1 MAKIGLIGCGMM
13 GKGLA
18 RRLVQAGHA
27 LTIARNPASLRPL
40 DAFLKDEAV
49 RELVGSGARVTQGYE
64 AILSECE
71 VLALCVPDHHAVES
85 VLVGIGGLER
95 FPESSVRLVIDFTSS
110 RPDSTRK
117 IAAALEKRGIDML
130 DAPMGGGPAQAAQG
144 TLAVAV
150 GGVQQV
156 FDKYK
161 ELLSCVAST
170 LVYAGPSGCGH
181 ALKLLNNALAILN
194 WTATSAAYLLCDY
207 AGAERDALYALVSGS
222 GANSSGF
229 QTQSEKIRQNRFPGS
244 FDLSYAEKDI
254 RYAVE
259 MMAGS
264 PLSYT
269 PFAGVAELMARA
281 KAAGYAGQDV
291 GCVYKFMESGMKN
304 DA

>member
-18 RRLVQAGHA
+18 QRFLHAGHS
-27 LTIARNPASLRPL
+27 LTIARNPASHSPL

-49 RELVGSGARVTQGYE
+49 RELIESGAQVTQGYE
-64 AILSECE
+64 EVFSKCE
-71 VLALCVPDHHAVES
+71 VLALCVPDHLAVEW
-85 VLVGIGGLER
+85 VLLGACGLEGHR
-95 FPESSVRLVIDFTSS
+95 ESAVRLVIDFTSS
-110 RPDSTRK
+110 HPDSTRK
-117 IAAALEKRGIDML
+117 IAAALEKRGVDML

-150 GGVQQV
+150 GGGRQV
-156 FDKYK
+156 FEKYK

-194 WTATSAAYLLCDY
+194 WTATSAAYLLCDH
-207 AGAERDALYALVSGS
+207 AGADREALYALVSGS
-222 GANSSGF
+222 GANSAGF
-229 QTQSEKIRQNRFPGS
+229 QTQSEKIRLNRYPGS

-259 MMAGS
+259 MMADS
-264 PLSYT
+264 PLSYA
-269 PFAGVAELMARA
+269 PFAGAAELMARA

-291 GCVYKFMESGMKN
+291 GCIYKFMESGMKHE
-304 DA
+304 A

>member
-18 RRLVQAGHA
+18 RRFIQAGHT
-27 LTIARNPASLRPL
+27 LTIARNPASHRPH

-49 RELVGSGARVTQGYE
+49 RELIGSGARVTQGYE
-64 AILSECE
+64 EVFSVCE
-71 VLALCVPDHHAVES
+71 VLALCVPDHRAVES
-85 VLVGIGGLER
+85 VLLGEDGLEGYR
-95 FPESSVRLVIDFTSS
+95 ESAVRVVIDFTSS

-117 IAAALEKRGIDML
+117 IAVALEKRGVDML
-130 DAPMGGGPAQAAQG
+130 DAPMGGGPMQAAQG
-144 TLAVAV
+144 MLAVAV
-150 GGVQQV
+150 GGGRQV
-156 FDKYK
+156 FEKYK

-170 LVYAGPSGCGH
+170 LVYAGTSGCGH

-207 AGAERDALYALVSGS
+207 ADAERDALYALVSGS
-222 GANSSGF
+222 GANSAGF
-229 QTQSEKIRQNRFPGS
+229 QTQSEKIRLNRYPGS

-264 PLSYT
+264 PLSFA
-269 PFAGVAELMARA
+269 PFAGAAELMARA
-281 KAAGYAGQDV
+281 MAAGYAGQDV
-291 GCVYKFMESGMKN
+291 GSVYKFMESGMK
-304 DA
+304 DEA